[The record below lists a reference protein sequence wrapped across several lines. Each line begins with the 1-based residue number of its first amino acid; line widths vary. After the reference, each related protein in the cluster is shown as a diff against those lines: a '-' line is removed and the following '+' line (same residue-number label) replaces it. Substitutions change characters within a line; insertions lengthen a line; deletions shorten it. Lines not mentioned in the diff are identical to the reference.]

1 MLKPEEPSLLLSQPP
16 QLEIQVLTSDLT
28 TPFVH
33 LGDSNAGP
41 RMGSLEKAVVLI
53 TKSPTCLD
61 YSHVGFNEGNLGE
74 SNHLESLHKQGEV
87 LGQRHPMLL
96 LRYNRKL
103 EFLVTQAATG
113 YFPTAPNMRSLD
125 YC

>member
-1 MLKPEEPSLLLSQPP
+1 MVKPKEPSLLLSHSP
-16 QLEIQVLTSDLT
+16 QLETQVLTSDLT
-28 TPFVH
+28 TPFAY
-33 LGDSNAGP
+33 LGESNAGP

-61 YSHVGFNEGNLGE
+61 YSHVGFNEGTLGE
-74 SNHLESLHKQGEV
+74 SNHLETLHNQREV
-87 LGQRHPMLL
+87 LGQRYLMLL

-113 YFPTAPNMRSLD
+113 YFPIAPNMRSLD